1 MFMSL
6 LDTDQYTFT
15 QQQAIMKLGYSTV
28 PVVFEFRC
36 RTEGVDLSSFSTYL
50 REYIERLE
58 AVSLTKDE
66 YDYMRSLRYFSAEY
80 LNFLKYFRFDPT
92 MIYMYPEGKD
102 LIIKISG
109 PWFNAMPFEMP
120 ILYAISEQYA
130 LINGHDAFWH
140 NQAMSRLNEKTINL
154 PLDFKFA
161 DFGTRRRACSF
172 LHDSIV
178 QFCAKNLPKN
188 FVGTS
193 NLYLAKKHN
202 VTPIGTMSHMFI
214 QGHQQLNYRLIESQ
228 KMAFENWVK
237 VYRGDLGYAL
247 ADTINTEAFLKDF
260 DDPLFYKLFDGVRED
275 SEPDPIAFGHKII
288 NFYIYR
294 KINPKTKTIIFSN
307 NLNFEKAK
315 IIYRELH
322 NLINVSFGI
331 GTNLTNDTGKDTRL
345 DIVIK
350 MVRCNGQP
358 VAKISNAPGKT
369 MCDNP
374 QFVSYLKSVFS
385 IK

>member
-1 MFMSL
+1 
-6 LDTDQYTFT
+6 
-15 QQQAIMKLGYSTV
+15 
-28 PVVFEFRC
+28 
-36 RTEGVDLSSFSTYL
+36 
-50 REYIERLE
+50 
-58 AVSLTKDE
+58 
-66 YDYMRSLRYFSAEY
+66 
-80 LNFLKYFRFDPT
+80 
-92 MIYMYPEGKD
+92 
-102 LIIKISG
+102 
-109 PWFNAMPFEMP
+109 
-120 ILYAISEQYA
+120 
-130 LINGHDAFWH
+130 
-140 NQAMSRLNEKTINL
+140 
-154 PLDFKFA
+154 
-161 DFGTRRRACSF
+161 
-172 LHDSIV
+172 
-178 QFCAKNLPKN
+178 
-188 FVGTS
+188 
-193 NLYLAKKHN
+193 
-202 VTPIGTMSHMFI
+202 
-214 QGHQQLNYRLIESQ
+214 
-228 KMAFENWVK
+228 MAFENWVK

-315 IIYRELH
+315 SIYRELH